1 MIRNN
6 EFVLYGKIEMSD
18 FKKEWNKSYSQ
29 GDNNILYPQAE
40 VIKFLNRFVCKRNN
54 DGTLTRYLN
63 KQKTQKLRGL
73 DFGCGIGTHAII
85 FNDFQIDAYGID
97 LSEVAISK
105 AIENATK
112 KGINRDQF
120 LVQSGDTH
128 KLPYEDNYFDFVV
141 AESCLDS
148 MPFSL
153 SKLYIS
159 ELKRITNGII
169 YASLIG
175 HDPSMTS
182 EEFVVKTQHEKGTIQ
197 TVFDEEKICN
207 LFGISKEKFIYFSC
221 INQTN
226 CNSKTLTGKR
236 YYVIAK
242 CSDTE
247 V

>member
-1 MIRNN
+1 LIRNN
-6 EFVLYGKIEMSD
+6 QIVLYGKIEMSK

-63 KQKTQKLRGL
+63 KQKTQQLRGL

-197 TVFDEEKICN
+197 TVFDQEKICK
-207 LFGISKEKFIYFSC
+207 LFSIDKEQFIYFSC
-221 INQTN
+221 IDQFD
-226 CNSKTLTGKR
+226 CNSNKLIGKR
-236 YYVIAK
+236 YYVIVK

-247 V
+247 A

>member
-1 MIRNN
+1 MNN
-6 EFVLYGKIEMSD
+6 
-18 FKKEWNKSYSQ
+18 FKKEWNLSYSQ

-40 VIKFLNRFVCKRNN
+40 VIKFLNRFVSKRNN
-54 DGTLTRYLN
+54 NGTLTRHLN
-63 KQKTQKLRGL
+63 KQKTQQLRGL

-85 FNDFQIDAYGID
+85 FNDFQVDAHGID
-97 LSEVAISK
+97 ISEVAIAK
-105 AIENATK
+105 AIENAKK
-112 KGINRDQF
+112 KGVKYEQF

-128 KLPYEDNYFDFVV
+128 VLPYKNNYFDFVV

-175 HDPSMTS
+175 HEPSMSS

-197 TVFDEEKICN
+197 TVFDQEKICK
-207 LFGISKEKFIYFSC
+207 LFGIDKEQFIYFTC
-221 INQTN
+221 IDQTD
-226 CNSKTLTGKR
+226 CHSKKLTGKR

-242 CSDTE
+242 CSDSE